1 VAGGTTVALSFELA
15 PTDLLA
21 AHIQVTAN
29 LPGADLYV
37 DGVRAG
43 QTPLVGTLTVA
54 PGSHLVEVRRDGY
67 TPARREITLGSGAA
81 GSLSLEL
88 QEDPAATTPRG
99 SLVLA
104 VSEPEAEV
112 SVDGVRRGV
121 YRSPLSLP
129 AGPHRITVMRA
140 GFVPS
145 ERVMD
150 VAAVGGTTNQVLLTP
165 TPETR
170 AAYVDHARAVRR
182 WGWIAA
188 VGGAALGIAGGALA
202 AAQWGPVHDARAA
215 RDDVLATF
223 QPGGP
228 CDSSGGPDDGVCNA
242 RLDAANDDVDA
253 HERWRAAGLI
263 GAGIGAAALAV
274 GATLLLA
281 GDDPA
286 RYDLAGASEGRSR
299 SRFAFRFGLTGTLP
313 TMTVVGRF

>member
-1 VAGGTTVALSFELA
+1 VAGGTTVPLSFDLA

-37 DGVRAG
+37 DGARAG
-43 QTPLVGTLTVA
+43 QTPLSGTITVA

-81 GSLSLEL
+81 GSLSFEL

-129 AGPHRITVMRA
+129 AGPHQIAVMRA
-140 GFVPS
+140 GFVSS
-145 ERVMD
+145 ERVIE
-150 VAAVGGTTNQVLLTP
+150 VGAAAATTNRVMLTP

-170 AAYVDHARAVRR
+170 AAYVDHARTVRR
-182 WGWIAA
+182 WGWIAT
-188 VGGAALGIAGGALA
+188 VGGAALGAAGVALA
-202 AAQWGPVHDARAA
+202 AAQWGPVHDARTA
-215 RDDVLATF
+215 RDEVVATF
-223 QPGGP
+223 QPGGS
-228 CDSSGGPDDGVCNA
+228 CSETAGVDHTTCRN

-253 HERWRAAGLI
+253 HERWRAVGLV
-263 GAGIGAAALAV
+263 GAGVGVAALAA
-274 GATLLLA
+274 GATLLLT
-281 GDDPA
+281 GDDPE
-286 RYDLAGASEGRSR
+286 RYDLAGVAERARGGL
-299 SRFAFRFGLTGTLP
+299 AFRVGIAGTLP
-313 TMTVVGRF
+313 TVLLVGRF